1 MLPNLI
7 KNKIS
12 KNKNIAFAILFG
24 SHATGKVRF
33 GSDLDLA
40 IYFKAEPELLE
51 IGDLVNQLQEITEDK
66 IDLVKLNG
74 LYSSRPGLAYNI
86 IKDGIVIYSEDSLL
100 LAEYK
105 RKVFLEYLNFKPI
118 ADMFHNRYLQ
128 RLTAHKSGRSSLC

>member
-24 SHATGKVRF
+24 SCATGKVRF

-74 LYSSRPGLAYNI
+74 LCLSRPGLAYNI
-86 IKDGIVIYSEDSLL
+86 IKDGIIVYNEDSIM

-105 RKVFLEYLNFKPI
+105 RKVLLEYLNFKPI

-128 RLTAHKSGRSSLC
+128 RLTANKPGRRNLC

>member
-33 GSDLDLA
+33 GSDLDIA
-40 IYFKAEPELLE
+40 IYFKTEPELLE

-74 LYSSRPGLAYNI
+74 LYLSRPGLAYNI
-86 IKDGIVIYSEDSLL
+86 IKDGIIVYNEDSKM

-105 RKVFLEYLNFKPI
+105 RKVLLEYLNFKPI

-128 RLTAHKSGRSSLC
+128 RLTANKPGRRNLC

>member
-33 GSDLDLA
+33 GSDLDIA
-40 IYFKAEPELLE
+40 IYFKTEPELLE

-128 RLTAHKSGRSSLC
+128 RLTANKPGRRNLC